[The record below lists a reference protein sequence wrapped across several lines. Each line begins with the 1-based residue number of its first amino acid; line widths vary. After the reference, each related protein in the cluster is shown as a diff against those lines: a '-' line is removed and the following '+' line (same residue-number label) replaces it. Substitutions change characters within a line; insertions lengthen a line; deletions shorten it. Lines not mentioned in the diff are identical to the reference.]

1 MHELRAC
8 TEGVTPS
15 AASPACIPF
24 PTRATRRFWVFRETV
39 ELLGTTCPS
48 KLEKIQHSESSPQ
61 KVPQL
66 PPTCPLSFLL
76 VPWGLAVTLPFKQ
89 ELEWKSVPRSPKKTC
104 PARCQEEV
112 SMAMV
117 PSTLGTPPASSGLHL
132 TPTLPP
138 HLCNRCVTMVSLRPT
153 LLGISQ

>member
-39 ELLGTTCPS
+39 ELLGTTSPS

-61 KVPQL
+61 EVPQP
-66 PPTCPLSFLL
+66 PPTCPLSFRL

-89 ELEWKSVPRSPKKTC
+89 EWEWKSVPRSPKKTC
-104 PARCQEEV
+104 PARCQEEG
-112 SMAMV
+112 SMAWC
-117 PSTLGTPPASSGLHL
+117 PQPRGPHQLARASTLPQHCHL
-132 TPTLPP
+132 ICAIAALLWSPFAP
-138 HLCNRCVTMVSLRPT
+138 HS
-153 LLGISQ
+153 